1 YFSIK
6 GDGNIGIGTDTPG
19 SAGLAIMNGNVG
31 IGTTAPASK
40 LTVSG
45 GVGIGT
51 TAPGSLFLSTAAP
64 DGGMIIEGNV
74 GIGTTSP
81 GAALNIVSETEPL
94 RLGYSSTVY
103 DKFIVNSSGALTI
116 SKNGTSDVATF
127 THDMSTFIS
136 GKYTMYDFT
145 TYRYFGT
152 STDNTNDLGSSA
164 LRWRD
169 IWLAR
174 NAYVNGSVGIGT
186 TAPAGIFQVGIGAS
200 TPLFISS
207 AGNIGIGTTAVGSYL
222 LNIASGYSTNFNNG
236 SISAVN
242 TISSTG
248 ILRLDAGGTLGQIRM
263 DNVGVGIG
271 NNDVAA
277 SGSKLTVWGQTTI
290 TGNVGIGTTDPGS
303 KLSISGGVGIGTT
316 APGSLYLSAKAP
328 DGGMI
333 VEGNVG
339 IGTTNPAGLFAVGA
353 SSNFMVSSSGI
364 IETINGVT
372 SAGLSSGGLDLVNNS
387 GMVVVRNNAN
397 AINSMIS
404 LESGTGSGSGI
415 FFKTANS
422 YRGIINGSGYLG
434 IGTTNPIA
442 NLEVGTTNP
451 LLVYADNLASNE
463 GLAGV
468 VLSSK
473 GTGSLVLQ
481 PSGNVGSV
489 SAKTQ
494 LIYYNGANTFSAL
507 EYGNVSSGYSS
518 LLLMKSGGNVGI
530 GTTAPGYKLEVYTG
544 SASGWPQK
552 EYRTDGIGSRPGNGA
567 QSGDVQHERGIKL
580 RSRAYGLHRPRC
592 GKSCSGAGYRRTQR
606 LQGAKLRPFHP
617 PSHQSGAGAATRNS
631 QFAIRN

>member
-1 YFSIK
+1 
-6 GDGNIGIGTDTPG
+6 
-19 SAGLAIMNGNVG
+19 
-31 IGTTAPASK
+31 
-40 LTVSG
+40 
-45 GVGIGT
+45 
-51 TAPGSLFLSTAAP
+51 
-64 DGGMIIEGNV
+64 
-74 GIGTTSP
+74 
-81 GAALNIVSETEPL
+81 
-94 RLGYSSTVY
+94 
-103 DKFIVNSSGALTI
+103 
-116 SKNGTSDVATF
+116 
-127 THDMSTFIS
+127 
-136 GKYTMYDFT
+136 
-145 TYRYFGT
+145 
-152 STDNTNDLGSSA
+152 
-164 LRWRD
+164 
-169 IWLAR
+169 
-174 NAYVNGSVGIGT
+174 
-186 TAPAGIFQVGIGAS
+186 
-200 TPLFISS
+200 
-207 AGNIGIGTTAVGSYL
+207 
-222 LNIASGYSTNFNNG
+222 
-236 SISAVN
+236 
-242 TISSTG
+242 
-248 ILRLDAGGTLGQIRM
+248 
-263 DNVGVGIG
+263 
-271 NNDVAA
+271 
-277 SGSKLTVWGQTTI
+277 
-290 TGNVGIGTTDPGS
+290 
-303 KLSISGGVGIGTT
+303 
-316 APGSLYLSAKAP
+316 
-328 DGGMI
+328 MI

-544 SASGWPQK
+544 SASGWVV
-552 EYRTDGIGSRPGNGA
+552 TADGTWGSTSDARLKKNIEPMGSALDQVMALNPVTFNMKGESNSDPAHMGFIAQDVEKIVPELVTAGPNGYKGLSYA
-567 QSGDVQHERGIKL
+567 LFTPLLTKAVQEQQLEI
-580 RSRAYGLHRPRC
+580 
-592 GKSCSGAGYRRTQR
+592 
-606 LQGAKLRPFHP
+606 
-617 PSHQSGAGAATRNS
+617 RNS
-631 QFAIRN
+631 QFAISNLDKKLGDESLTVSDKLTLVGSAINEQEAKIGSLQSQFTDYQLQITEAQTRLLEAENNLAAFEASTTDLLASMMETENMITERILSHEERIKALENKMALMTVSPGGEIPSNIVTLDETGSAEIAGIFKAKEVETGKVAADGVVAGSYAVRNEEEDSATLGRATIKAGDKFVIVPTKVANEAAQIFVTPKVPLIQSLAVTETLDDESFKVEIKEPIDEDIIFSWWILSEK